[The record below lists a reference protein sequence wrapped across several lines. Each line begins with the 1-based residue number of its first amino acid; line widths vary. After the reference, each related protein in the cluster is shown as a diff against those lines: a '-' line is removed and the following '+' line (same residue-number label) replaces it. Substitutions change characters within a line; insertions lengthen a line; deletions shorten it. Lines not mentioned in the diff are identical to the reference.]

1 MLFDKAHM
9 MYLPVQN
16 EAKKRVQVVG
26 LFMILKRKG
35 LNASEVGMGKRFAF
49 NENFS
54 ARTRYRRSGMPRPRV
69 FGAARGDTT
78 EVCRI

>member
-35 LNASEVGMGKRFAF
+35 LNASEVGMGKRF
-49 NENFS
+49 ENS
-54 ARTRYRRSGMPRPRV
+54 QLCSL
-69 FGAARGDTT
+69 D
-78 EVCRI
+78 I